1 MSERAEQLAQRIRA
15 FSDEVIGVVDG
26 CPAAAWTR
34 RCEAE
39 DWAAGVTARHIAAGH
54 LELLGLVRAM
64 VGGEA
69 LPRFTREQLVAMA
82 NEHARAHADCTREEV
97 AELMRRNGAAMA
109 DYVAGLQDADL
120 DRRYEFVGREM
131 TLQQFLETV
140 ILQSGGGHLASV
152 KAAIAAA

>member
-1 MSERAEQLAQRIRA
+1 MSERARDLAQRIRA
-15 FSDEVIGVVDG
+15 FADDVIRVVDG

-39 DWAAGVTARHIAAGH
+39 DWTAGVTARHIAAGH

-64 VGGEA
+64 VGGESM
-69 LPRFTREQLVAMA
+69 PHFTREQITAMA

-97 AELMRRNGAAMA
+97 AELMRRNSAAMA
-109 DYVAGLQDADL
+109 DYVSGLPDADL
-120 DRRYEFVGREM
+120 DRGYEFVGREM
-131 TLQQFLETV
+131 TLQQFLEAV

-152 KAAIAAA
+152 RTAIAAA

>member
-1 MSERAEQLAQRIRA
+1 MSNRAKDLAQRIRTFA
-15 FSDEVIGVVDG
+15 DEVVGVVDG
-26 CPAAAWTR
+26 CSAAAWKR

-39 DWAAGVTARHIAAGH
+39 DWSAGVTARHIAAGH

-69 LPRFTREQLVAMA
+69 LPHFTREQITAMA

-97 AELMRRNGAAMA
+97 SELMRRNAAAMA
-109 DYVAGLQDADL
+109 DYVSGLQDADL

-152 KAAIAAA
+152 KAAIASG

>member
-1 MSERAEQLAQRIRA
+1 MGDRAEQLAQRIRA
-15 FSDEVIGVVDG
+15 FADEVVTVVDG
-26 CPAAAWTR
+26 CPTAAWKR

-39 DWAAGVTARHIAAGH
+39 DWSAGVTARHIAAGH

-69 LPRFTREQLVAMA
+69 LPRFTREQIVGMA

-120 DRRYEFVGREM
+120 DRRCDFVGRDM
-131 TLQQFLETV
+131 TVQQFLETV
-140 ILQSGGGHLASV
+140 ILLSGGGHLASV